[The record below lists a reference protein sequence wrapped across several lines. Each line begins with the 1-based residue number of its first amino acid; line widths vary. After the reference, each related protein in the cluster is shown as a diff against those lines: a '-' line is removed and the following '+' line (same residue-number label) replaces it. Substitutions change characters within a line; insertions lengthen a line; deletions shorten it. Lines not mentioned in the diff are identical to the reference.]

1 MYGLKTLGT
10 LSGLTFLIHQVGGAA
25 SIQFA
30 GLMRDVA
37 GSYTLPLTMTR
48 LSLLPAALSAWSIR
62 ERTYAATTQ
71 DRLASTIAPNRS
83 SEDQAIDMQASSP

>member
-1 MYGLKTLGT
+1 VYGLKTLGT

-37 GSYTLPLTMTR
+37 GSYTLPLTIAGIA
-48 LSLLPAALSAWSIR
+48 LLPAALSAFSIR
-62 ERTYAATTQ
+62 EQQYSAQEQKRPPSTAAVDTT
-71 DRLASTIAPNRS
+71 AAP
-83 SEDQAIDMQASSP
+83 A